1 MLMTDQEIFV
11 IGVTLIAM
19 GLILTNKLRVDVVAL
34 LVLIVLG
41 ASRVITVEQA
51 FAGLSQPVIIT
62 LFSLFILARSLEE
75 TGIVQWIGN
84 RLRLFSGKSEARLM
98 LAVMLAAIA
107 LSFFM
112 NLVAVVA
119 LLMPAV
125 IQAARDSD
133 MQPSRVLIP
142 LSFGSLL
149 GGMTTYF
156 ATVNLLM
163 SSVLVQQG
171 YAPFT
176 PLILLPTG
184 IPIIIVGIAYMLLIG
199 RRLLPH
205 RESAVAGAS
214 ARSLSRNLYEVYQ
227 LDERLWEYF
236 VPPSAGL
243 VGKTLR
249 ESCIGE
255 ELGVT
260 VLGIWR
266 GQQAILT
273 PAPEER
279 IRANDYLLILGR
291 QERVT
296 HLREQG
302 LQIGRENDG
311 RHYDPNH
318 DYSVDLTEVI
328 IPPRSTIIGKT
339 LIDLRFRSKYRL
351 TTVALWRNGRSYRT
365 DVGKMPLQVG
375 DALLM
380 VGNAAQIRALAQESD
395 FTVLQSGHAARPR
408 RPHKARLALAI
419 FAITIF
425 VALTGIIPPAEVL
438 LAGALAAILTGCLNM
453 DEAYRAVEWRVI
465 FTIAGMLPL
474 STALIQTGLAA
485 RVGDLLTTTFAPF
498 GTWVFLGVL
507 YLVVMLLTQ
516 ALSAQVT
523 VVIVGAIAV
532 NAAVVAGIAPTVA
545 AILTAAACSS
555 AFLTQVSHPVNVL
568 VAAPGGYRP
577 ADYPRVGFGLMVVVF
592 LALMVGLAVF
602 WGVR

>member
-1 MLMTDQEIFV
+1 MLMTSQELFV
-11 IGVTLIAM
+11 IGVTLAAT
-19 GLILTNKLRVDVVAL
+19 GLILTNRLRVDVVAL
-34 LVLIVLG
+34 LVLIALG

-75 TGIVQWIGN
+75 TGIVQWIGD
-84 RLRLFSGKSEARLM
+84 RLRLFGGGSEARLI
-98 LAVMLAAIA
+98 LTVMLAAVA

-133 MQPSRVLIP
+133 VKPSRVLIP

-149 GGMTTYF
+149 GGMATYF

-163 SSVLVQQG
+163 SSILVQQG
-171 YAPFT
+171 FEPLT
-176 PLILLPTG
+176 PLSLLPTG
-184 IPIIIVGIAYMLLIG
+184 IPIIAAGILYMLLIG

-205 RESAVAGAS
+205 RESATGGTS
-214 ARSLSRNLYEVYQ
+214 ARSLSRSLHEVYQ

-236 VPPSAGL
+236 VPPTAEL

-260 VLGIWR
+260 VLAIWR
-266 GQQAILT
+266 GHQAILT
-273 PAPEER
+273 PDPDEP
-279 IRANDYLLILGR
+279 IKANDYLLILGR
-291 QERVT
+291 QERVI

-302 LQIGRENDG
+302 LQLGREDG
-311 RHYDPNH
+311 GRRYDPDH

-339 LIDLRFRSKYRL
+339 LIDLRFRSKYGL
-351 TTVALWRNGRSYRT
+351 TTVALWRSGRSYRT

-380 VGNAAQIRALAQESD
+380 VGNAGQIRALAQEPD

-419 FAITIF
+419 FTLTILT
-425 VALTGIIPPAEVL
+425 ALIGIIPPAEAL
-438 LAGALAAILTGCLNM
+438 LAGALAAVLTGCLNM

-474 STALIQTGLAA
+474 STALIQTGLAD
-485 RVGDLLTTTFAPF
+485 RVGGLLTSTFAPF
-498 GTWVFLGVL
+498 GTWVFLGAL

-523 VVIVGAIAV
+523 VVVVGAIAV
-532 NAAVVAGIAPTVA
+532 TAATNVGVSPIVAAV
-545 AILTAAACSS
+545 LTGAACSS
-555 AFLTQVSHPVNVL
+555 GFLTQVSHPVNVL
-568 VAAPGGYRP
+568 VTAPGGYQP
-577 ADYPRVGFGLMVVVF
+577 ADYPRVGFGLMLTVF
-592 LALMVGLAVF
+592 TALMLGLAVF

>member
-1 MLMTDQEIFV
+1 MLMTGQEIFV

-19 GLILTNKLRVDVVAL
+19 GLILTNRLRVDVVAL
-34 LVLIVLG
+34 LVLIALG

-84 RLRLFSGKSEARLM
+84 RLRLFGGKSEARLM
-98 LAVMLAAIA
+98 LAVMVAAVA

-149 GGMTTYF
+149 GGMATYF

-163 SSVLVQQG
+163 SSILVQQG
-171 YAPFT
+171 YAPLT
-176 PLILLPTG
+176 PLSLLPTG
-184 IPIIIVGIAYMLLIG
+184 IPIIIAGIAYMLLIG

-205 RESAVAGAS
+205 RESATGSTS

-236 VPPSAGL
+236 VPPSAQL

-260 VLGIWR
+260 VLAIWR
-266 GQQAILT
+266 SHQAILT
-273 PAPEER
+273 PPPEER
-279 IRANDYLLILGR
+279 IRAHDYLLILGR

-302 LQIGRENDG
+302 LQLGREENG

-318 DYSVDLTEVI
+318 DYSVDLTEVL

-339 LIDLRFRSKYRL
+339 LIDLRFRSKFGL
-351 TTVALWRNGRSYRT
+351 TTVALWRNGRSFRT

-380 VGNAAQIRALAQESD
+380 VGNAGQIRALAQESD
-395 FTVLQSGHAARPR
+395 FTVLKSGHAARPR

-419 FAITIF
+419 FSITIIT
-425 VALTGIIPPAEVL
+425 ALTGIIPPAEVL
-438 LAGALAAILTGCLNM
+438 LAGALAAVLTGCLNM

-474 STALIQTGLAA
+474 STAMIKTGLAD
-485 RVGDLLTTTFAPF
+485 RVGAMLTNSFEPF

-516 ALSAQVT
+516 ALSSQVT
-523 VVIVGAIAV
+523 VVVVGAIAV
-532 NAAVVAGIAPTVA
+532 TAAINVGIPPMVA

-555 AFLTQVSHPVNVL
+555 GFLNQVAHPVNVL

-577 ADYPRVGFGLMVVVF
+577 ADYPRVGFGLMLTVFVV
-592 LALMVGLAVF
+592 LMFGLAVF

>member
-1 MLMTDQEIFV
+1 MFMTTQELFV
-11 IGVTLIAM
+11 IGITLAAT

-34 LVLIVLG
+34 LVLIALG

-75 TGIVQWIGN
+75 TGIVQWISN
-84 RLRLFSGKSEARLM
+84 RLRLFSGKSEVRLM

-125 IQAARDSD
+125 IHAARDSD

-149 GGMTTYF
+149 GGMATYF

-163 SSVLVQQG
+163 NSVLMQQG

-236 VPPSAGL
+236 VPPSARL

-260 VLGIWR
+260 VLAIWR

-291 QERVT
+291 QERVI

-302 LQIGRENDG
+302 LQIGRENNG
-311 RHYDPNH
+311 RYYDPNH

-328 IPPRSTIIGKT
+328 IPPRSTVIGKT
-339 LIDLRFRSKYRL
+339 LIDLRFRSKYGL

-395 FTVLQSGHAARPR
+395 FIVLQSGHAARPR

-438 LAGALAAILTGCLNM
+438 LAGALATILTGCLNM

-474 STALIQTGLAA
+474 STAIIQTGLAE

-523 VVIVGAIAV
+523 VVVVGAIAV
-532 NAAVVAGIAPTVA
+532 NAAVDAGIAPTVA

-577 ADYPRVGFGLMVVVF
+577 ADYPRVGLGLMVVVF
-592 LALMVGLAVF
+592 LALMFGLAVF